1 MEKRLKYF
9 YIGNSQGGQQTWS
22 RDPMLKLGGCAIVS
36 VTDILIYLKK
46 FLGVNVYPYTV
57 DEPSRKDYVEYMR
70 ILKPYLGPGFR
81 GVDTLEMYMDG
92 FNKYMSH
99 IDNRSVNVRPVYG
112 EEPYK
117 TAVQELGSS
126 LEKGIPCAC
135 LLLKHRD
142 IAFDDYQW
150 HWFVLNGMLE
160 YEGRLYVSAVSYGYE
175 HWLDFEKLWNS
186 GFEEKGGLVIYE
198 INNI

>member
-142 IAFDDYQW
+142 IAFDDYPSLGFISFDNYDI
-150 HWFVLNGMLE
+150 HLDLFP
-160 YEGRLYVSAVSYGYE
+160 LYNFD
-175 HWLDFEKLWNS
+175 DFQIYNNSFEFKTEKN
-186 GFEEKGGLVIYE
+186 
-198 INNI
+198 